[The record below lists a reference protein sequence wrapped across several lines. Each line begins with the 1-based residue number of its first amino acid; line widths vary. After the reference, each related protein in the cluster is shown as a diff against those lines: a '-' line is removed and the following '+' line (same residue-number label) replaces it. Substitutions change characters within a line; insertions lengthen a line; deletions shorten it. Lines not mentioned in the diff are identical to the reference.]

1 MTSLPLVSSRRKAE
15 AMLSAEKKIA
25 PVAYSQRVLDASRVV
40 TPQPEL
46 GVSIYGSNDL
56 TALSHEVY
64 EAESEK
70 SCAMTSMSQSSIS
83 QSQSQNL
90 LGPSQDNQVIH
101 RLQQLQTLQALSTH
115 QSPPRCDSSGKLQ
128 EISSNLT
135 QAFVAQNHGQNNQQ
149 KEILTQFVNQIKNM
163 IMDFKATGQEQQL
176 IELKKI
182 ETSISNMAESV
193 TELRQQGFGACEKK
207 QMATTDDI
215 SVIKAAMLALQAK
228 VEIVEGGVSSCSG
241 LLKQIIGAESRKY
254 EEFLLAVSDSA
265 CICRSDTDVARNSS
279 VVDTVSWKK
288 IRSSSRQLIADSTL
302 KQSAHTNTR
311 INKKRYRPWDTE
323 ICERMMD
330 NGSLAIAFQH
340 IEQLRA
346 QRRKIRHV

>member
-1 MTSLPLVSSRRKAE
+1 MSVRREVVSLSQLLRRNEKAHSSRGNSHMTSLPLVSSRRKAE

-90 LGPSQDNQVIH
+90 LGPSQDNQIH

-254 EEFLLAVSDSA
+254 EEFLLAFLG
-265 CICRSDTDVARNSS
+265 RKYEARPAN
-279 VVDTVSWKK
+279 
-288 IRSSSRQLIADSTL
+288 
-302 KQSAHTNTR
+302 
-311 INKKRYRPWDTE
+311 
-323 ICERMMD
+323 
-330 NGSLAIAFQH
+330 
-340 IEQLRA
+340 
-346 QRRKIRHV
+346 